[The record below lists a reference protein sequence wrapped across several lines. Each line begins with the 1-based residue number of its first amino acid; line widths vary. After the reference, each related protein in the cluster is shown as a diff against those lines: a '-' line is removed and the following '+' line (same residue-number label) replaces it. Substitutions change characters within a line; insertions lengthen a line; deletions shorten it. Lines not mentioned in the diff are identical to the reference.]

1 MEELPFLVKMYNDDI
16 FSCLRLCSP
25 PLNSAVNVTFDFTPF
40 RIGWNKEVTAKVGI
54 PLMEGIQ
61 QAGD

>member
-1 MEELPFLVKMYNDDI
+1 MYNDDI
-16 FSCLRLCSP
+16 FSLSP
-25 PLNSAVNVTFDFTPF
+25 TFDF

>member
-1 MEELPFLVKMYNDDI
+1 MYNDDI
-16 FSCLRLCSP
+16 FSGLRLWIP
-25 PLNSAVNVTFDFTPF
+25 TFDF